1 MSERRIVE
9 ITAGKKEICFSM
21 ANGVDENN
29 GNSVRYTVRASL
41 PFGLGELAEFSECAE
56 ENGQLTI
63 PRFFGKTDLL
73 TTCFAV
79 STDGGSA
86 IPGVSYV
93 TEMKGI
99 APNNEE
105 YPVFANPK
113 TLSECGDDYVNLGV
127 SQTVININILAIMAV
142 ETAEPVITFGLNGR
156 TFLFLKSAV
165 DELDLFFGRMKKLG
179 ITVTAILL
187 NASKL
192 FNSTG
197 EEALLSKCVHP
208 DYDDTYPHAFISAFS
223 AKTIE
228 GQIYYQAFVEFLASR
243 YAAENDDL
251 SSLRGMIVSN
261 EVDSQY
267 IWGNAGRK
275 TPEAYMEEY
284 TEVLRLT
291 ILSSRKYYANMRVYI
306 SLDHMFNRTFDA
318 TEPLCFYKGR
328 QVLELLN
335 RFANESGNF
344 DWSVAYHSYPEDLR
358 YPDFYNDRT
367 AEFSF
372 STPRITFKN
381 IEMLPAYL
389 SQERFLYRG
398 KERRIILS
406 EQGFNSREDQ
416 LSERQGAAAYCLA
429 YEKVRKL
436 PTIDMMM
443 HHAYADNFAE
453 FGLHLGIRRRNP
465 DGSIGDARPIYYVMK
480 DMGTEMEQS
489 RVKDA
494 REYIGAELFDS
505 ILSPAILMGDD
516 PLADNMQF
524 QDNADGDE
532 K

>member
-1 MSERRIVE
+1 MSEKRIIE
-9 ITAGKKEICFSM
+9 ITAGRKEICISI
-21 ANGVDENN
+21 DEKAEGNN
-29 GNSVRYTVRASL
+29 EKDVRCTVRAEL
-41 PFGLGELAEFSECAE
+41 PFGLKQLAEFSDLAVA
-56 ENGQLTI
+56 GGIITI
-63 PRFFGKTDLL
+63 PRFVEETDLL
-73 TTCFAV
+73 TACFAV
-79 STDGGSA
+79 STDGGTVV
-86 IPGVSYV
+86 PGFSYV
-93 TEMKGI
+93 TKMEGI
-99 APNNEE
+99 ARNNEA
-105 YPVFANPK
+105 YPVFDNPK
-113 TLSECGDDYVNLGV
+113 TLSECGDDYVNLGI

-142 ETAEPVITFGLNGR
+142 ETAKPVIPFELNGR
-156 TFLFLKSAV
+156 TFLFLKSAT
-165 DELDLFFGRMKKLG
+165 DELDGFFGRMKKLG

-187 NASKL
+187 NAPKL
-192 FNSTG
+192 FDSTG

-208 DYDDTYPHAFISAFS
+208 DYDAEYPHAFISAFS

-243 YAAENDDL
+243 YSAGDDGL

-275 TPEAYMEEY
+275 TPEAYIEEY

-291 ILSSRKYYANMRVYI
+291 MQSARKYYANMRVYI

-335 RFANESGNF
+335 QYATESGNF

-367 AEFSF
+367 AEFNF

-389 SQERFLYRG
+389 SQDRFLYRG
-398 KERRIILS
+398 KKRRIILS
-406 EQGFNSREDQ
+406 EQGFNSREDD

-436 PTIDMMM
+436 PDIDMMM

-453 FGLHLGIRRRNP
+453 FGLHLGIRKRNP
-465 DGSIGDARPIYYVMK
+465 DGSIGEARPIYYVMK
-480 DMGTEMEQS
+480 DMGTERERS
-489 RVKDA
+489 RVNDA
-494 REYIGAELFDS
+494 RDFIGAELFDS
-505 ILSPAILMGDD
+505 ILSPVILMGDD

-532 K
+532 Q